1 MSDITKNKSQT
12 SSFFQ
17 ESSQVVD
24 LVILLIAY
32 FSWVLSKKVELTFF
46 GYNALDTLSTVAFI
60 TILIQKVFTKE
71 ILSKINMPLLLILGI
86 ANIFLLDYFDIHNI
100 LGIAILTTLV
110 IKKYQK
116 R

>member
-1 MSDITKNKSQT
+1 MSDITNNKSQT
-12 SSFFQ
+12 STYFQ
-17 ESSQVVD
+17 EGSQVVD
-24 LVILLIAY
+24 LVILQIAY
-32 FSWVLSKKVELTFF
+32 FSWVLSKKVDLTIF
-46 GYNALDTLSTVAFI
+46 GYNALDTLATVAFI

-71 ILSKINMPLLLILGI
+71 ILSKINMPFLLILGI

-100 LGIAILTTLV
+100 WGIAILFTLL